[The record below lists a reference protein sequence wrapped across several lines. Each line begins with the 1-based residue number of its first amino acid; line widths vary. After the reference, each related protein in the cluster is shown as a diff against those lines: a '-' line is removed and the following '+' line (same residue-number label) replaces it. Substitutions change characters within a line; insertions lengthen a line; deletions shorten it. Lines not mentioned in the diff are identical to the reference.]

1 MKVYISGP
9 MTGMSGFNRRAFF
22 KAAEKIAAAGHV
34 ALNPAVL
41 PDGLSEAD
49 YMRVCVSMLQCA
61 DKILML
67 AEWQNSQGARAE
79 YELAVKLG
87 LDILIQEGRY
97 ELEKIR

>member
-1 MKVYISGP
+1 MKVYIAGP

-34 ALNPAVL
+34 PLNPAVL

-67 AEWQNSQGARAE
+67 PGWQKSRGAIAEHG
-79 YELAVKLG
+79 LAIKLG
-87 LDILIQEGRY
+87 LDILLQE
-97 ELEKIR
+97 EVS